1 MAMHEADSGL
11 PMERELERRLRGRV
25 QGQML
30 RLSRLHAVA
39 IYLRDGRM
47 WVADFIDGKGTLV
60 DATTWFRFNCGTLAN
75 SHALRRMALESA
87 IPLSEEVVDRI
98 EALHRATVA
107 QDRRPLDRLIESIG
121 NLPQSLMAAVGA
133 HRVRRRHSQNSIGC
147 DALGQSTTAVYRE
160 KIMSADKATKH
171 KASGYFKTSLIGL
184 GLIAA
189 GIAAVIVTEDT
200 GRPPHAV
207 AAPAAQSF
215 ASTSINGTK
224 ATDTRLLPDDYLSS
238 NLVDRIS
245 PPVSTPRECRPEQG
259 IVNDCTFQ

>member
-1 MAMHEADSGL
+1 MKSAF
-11 PMERELERRLRGRV
+11 ELRVLGRI

-30 RLSRLHAVA
+30 RLSEHHAVA

-47 WVADFIDGKGTLV
+47 WVADFIDGQGALV
-60 DATTWFRFNCGTLAN
+60 DAATWFRFNCGTLAN

-98 EALHRATVA
+98 EALHRATVT
-107 QDRRPLDRLIESIG
+107 QDRRPLDRLIKSIG
-121 NLPQSLMAAVGA
+121 NLPQSLRAAVGA
-133 HRVRRRHSQNSIGC
+133 HRVRRRRSQYSIGC
-147 DALGQSTTAVYRE
+147 DALGQSTTAVYPE

-171 KASGYFKTSLIGL
+171 KVSSGYFKISLIGL

-189 GIAAVIVTEDT
+189 GIAAVMVTEDM
-200 GRPPHAV
+200 GRPAHAV
-207 AAPAAQSF
+207 DAATVQSF
-215 ASTSINGTK
+215 ASTSINETK

-238 NLVDRIS
+238 NLDDRIS
-245 PPVSTPRECRPEQG
+245 LPVSTPRECRPEQG